1 MRRMN
6 FKASKT
12 TLVLA
17 LGVCLLTACKPQTV
31 VVASDMIRPVKTIT
45 VGEASSQPSASF
57 SAEIKPRIESQLA
70 FRVGGKVVERM
81 VEIGQSVRKDQPLM
95 RLDPVDLQLSSNAAQ
110 AQVAAAKA
118 NADVAQA
125 ALKRAQELVKQN
137 FISAGALDQAV
148 GQASSANAALLA
160 AQANGALGLNAAQY
174 GVLKAD
180 SDGLV
185 TALVAEVGQVVA
197 AGTPVIRMA
206 AGSEKDVVFSVPD
219 SALGRT
225 KRGASIRV
233 QLWSKPDAALTAT
246 VRDVSA
252 MADPQT
258 RTYAIKARLKDPSN
272 LAQLGSTA
280 TVQFA
285 LIAAAPQTST
295 ATNTL
300 NNTLTN
306 TALSIPLSAVIE
318 SQGSTSVWV
327 VQSGAVKKQ
336 AVTLNT
342 SAGAPDGFA
351 RVSSGLVQGAVVVI
365 AGVHV
370 LSEGQ
375 KVKLLPET
383 IQR

>member
-12 TLVLA
+12 VLALA

-31 VVASDMIRPVKTIT
+31 AVASEVIRPVKTIT
-45 VGEASSQPSASF
+45 VGEATYQPSASF

-81 VEIGQSVRKDQPLM
+81 VEIGQSVRKDQPLL

-118 NADVAQA
+118 TADVAQA
-125 ALKRAQELVKQN
+125 ALKRAQELAQQN

-180 SDGLV
+180 SDGVV

-206 AGSEKDVVFSVPD
+206 AGSEKDVVFNVSD

-225 KRGASIRV
+225 KRGASISV

-252 MADPQT
+252 MADTQT
-258 RTYAIKARLKDPSN
+258 RTYAIKASLKDPSN

-280 TVQFA
+280 TAKFVGM
-285 LIAAAPQTST
+285 AAAPHTKT
-295 ATNTL
+295 ATNTPI
-300 NNTLTN
+300 NTP
-306 TALSIPLSAVIE
+306 LSIPLSAVIE
-318 SQGSTSVWV
+318 SQGSTAVWV
-327 VQSGAVKKQ
+327 VHSGAVKKQ

-342 SAGAPDGFA
+342 GAGAPDGFTL
-351 RVSSGLVQGAVVVI
+351 VSSGLASGAVVVI
-365 AGVHV
+365 AGVHA